1 MKNRIKKLAKVSIF
15 QILKPN
21 HSMIHQTFQ
30 RSSLPPQ
37 RKKKENHLCPLFK
50 RLPPLPILP
59 SKEKSERKARSS
71 IDSRQVA
78 AASSLQW
85 NVCFQRRESF
95 EPGGKTP
102 RRGWTERFPLFLP
115 PLASYSFT
123 YGARLY
129 QGPITIDNRPIGA
142 KPRVYIYIYV
152 YIEPHR
158 FVGSMTN
165 NSHNGPSRFQ
175 PLAPLPPR
183 FHSSLQP
190 FLVVSPPS
198 PDHPPSPRSCYT
210 RPDRFRQFYIHVR
223 PPLIYY
229 NVCHRAP
236 LPSSL
241 LSVARA
247 FWPPSNLQHRA
258 NPPPPLPR
266 LEMIV
271 SRGDDYI
278 ELVFDR
284 AWWLKKGCVIIRDG
298 IIFFPSFQSSF
309 LRIKKLR
316 NREI

>member
-190 FLVVSPPS
+190 FQSCLLPPPTTLLPPGRVIHDQIGSGNFTFTSDRRWFIIMFAIALPS
-198 PDHPPSPRSCYT
+198 PLLSS
-210 RPDRFRQFYIHVR
+210 
-223 PPLIYY
+223 
-229 NVCHRAP
+229 P
-236 LPSSL
+236 LPELSGPRRICSIVPTLPLPFPDSRWSSL
-241 LSVARA
+241 V
-247 FWPPSNLQHRA
+247 
-258 NPPPPLPR
+258 
-266 LEMIV
+266 EMIT
-271 SRGDDYI
+271 SNWFLTELDDWRKD
-278 ELVFDR
+278 V
-284 AWWLKKGCVIIRDG
+284 W
-298 IIFFPSFQSSF
+298 
-309 LRIKKLR
+309 
-316 NREI
+316 